1 MVLIEAAAATHVRRF
16 VPSEFGGP
24 PALRPRND
32 FLDNQRRAALVR
44 LHQLEASGMRFTI
57 FTCGILYERFAPGGL
72 AASQIATESVIAHE
86 GSYLMDFRRRTA
98 QIPFHGPSGNVPQIC
113 MTSARDVARFVTAAL
128 DLPTW
133 PREFR
138 MRGDQ
143 MTVRD
148 VIAVAEQ
155 VQGMS
160 NLSWSWPREAV

>member
-1 MVLIEAAAATHVRRF
+1 
-16 VPSEFGGP
+16 
-24 PALRPRND
+24 
-32 FLDNQRRAALVR
+32 
-44 LHQLEASGMRFTI
+44 MRFTI

-155 VQGMS
+155 VQGMPNIS
-160 NLSWSWPREAV
+160 